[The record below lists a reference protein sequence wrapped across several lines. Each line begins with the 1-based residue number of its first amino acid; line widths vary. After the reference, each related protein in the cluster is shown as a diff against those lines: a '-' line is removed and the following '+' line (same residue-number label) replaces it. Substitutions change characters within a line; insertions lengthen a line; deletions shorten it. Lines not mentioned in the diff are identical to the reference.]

1 MLNRVQEVKGGVLL
15 MYVEFLQSLRA
26 GVKRPSTSVEL
37 SGEVSVDKRSNG
49 SGNRVYALIRLL
61 TQQLAA
67 RAVIRSRLAQR
78 RIF

>member
-1 MLNRVQEVKGGVLL
+1 

-26 GVKRPSTSVEL
+26 GLKRPSTSVEL

-49 SGNRVYALIRLL
+49 SGNRVYASMRLL

-67 RAVIRSRLAQR
+67 RVVIASRLVNR
-78 RIF
+78 TIF